1 MRLRL
6 LSALPFCRQPQANV
20 RVVEAMIGWQSDM
33 TSDYVAQLQNCMCI
47 CSVAVRMWV
56 LMRALPVMSVRGN
69 QIVFIFTVITSV
81 CERRTEVVAT

>member
-1 MRLRL
+1 
-6 LSALPFCRQPQANV
+6 
-20 RVVEAMIGWQSDM
+20 
-33 TSDYVAQLQNCMCI
+33 
-47 CSVAVRMWV
+47 MWV